1 MGILHK
7 LSFIFICFMALSCT
21 PKEEALIVIETN
33 TKYQD
38 LVKLHKEFREFQM
51 IPLNNGVPD
60 YSPDAVAGR
69 WGELK
74 VFQKQLLAF
83 NFSSWSISEKID
95 YHLVRAEM
103 NGLEFQHRVVR
114 PWSRDASFYLQTQE
128 GAGPTRYG
136 TLDLWRLSLP
146 LEEEELDDF
155 SMKLKA
161 VPKIFLQAR
170 KNLTEG
176 AVDFATLALQHLNEE
191 VEVFETLALNLS
203 KHHPALVAEAVAAQK
218 AVAEY
223 GLWLEENK
231 DKMATNA
238 GVGKDNY
245 SWLMKNVYLFPYSWD
260 EIRMIVELEDNRV
273 RTFQRLEENRNR
285 KLPHLKPAQSQ
296 AEYKQRVKNSIDH
309 IMSFLIEGE
318 IFTVDEFLTTEDY
331 FGTWHN
337 FEDPWPEKHD
347 YFFNFSHREAVMEET
362 HEMVGHHFD
371 ELRARRNPHP
381 IRGGFPPY
389 KIGTARHEGF
399 AFALEEL
406 MMHAGYLDGRSSRGR
421 EIAYEQSAFRTVRA
435 LSDVYMHS
443 HDWDLEDA
451 VKYCV
456 ENAPHGEL
464 LKDSHHLWYEMATTL
479 RGTGHHML
487 MVVGKVQFMKLF
499 RDRANQMG
507 DDFTL
512 KKFMD
517 EFIATGTIPFSLT
530 RWEMTGYDDE
540 IIKLTSD

>member
-1 MGILHK
+1 MLRK
-7 LSFIFICFMALSCT
+7 VLTIFICMAILSCASR
-21 PKEEALIVIETN
+21 EESKTVVKTN
-33 TKYQD
+33 TNYQE
-38 LVKLHKEFREFQM
+38 LVTLYIEFQEFQKV
-51 IPLNNGVPD
+51 PLDKGVPD
-60 YSPDAVAGR
+60 YSPQAVATR
-69 WGELK
+69 EEELK
-74 VFQKQLLAF
+74 SFQAQLAAF
-83 NFSSWSISEKID
+83 DFSSWSISEKID

-103 NGLEFQHRVVR
+103 NGMEFQHRVVR
-114 PWSRDASFYLQTQE
+114 PWSRDPSFYLQTQA

-136 TLDLWRLSLP
+136 TLEMWGLTLP
-146 LEEEELDDF
+146 LKGEDLDDF

-161 VPKIFLQAR
+161 VPAIFSQAR
-170 KNLTEG
+170 ENLTEG
-176 AVDFATLALQHLNEE
+176 AADFVTLALQHLNEE
-191 VEVFETLALNLS
+191 IEMHERLAEELS
-203 KHHPALVAEAVAAQK
+203 QHHQELVSDAEAAAK
-218 AVAEY
+218 AVEDY
-223 GLWLEENK
+223 GVWLEQNK
-231 DKMATNA
+231 EKMTAKA
-238 GVGKDNY
+238 GVGKENY

-285 KLPHLKPAQSQ
+285 KLPRLEPVQSQ
-296 AEYKQRVKNSIDH
+296 AEYKQSVRESLDH
-309 IMSFLIEGE
+309 IMNFLREEE
-318 IFTVDEFLTTEDY
+318 IFTMEEYLTTEGY

-337 FEDPWPEKHD
+337 FDAPWPDKHD
-347 YFFNFSHREAVMEET
+347 YFFNFSHRESVMEET
-362 HEMVGHHFD
+362 HEMVGHFFD
-371 ELRARRNPHP
+371 ELRAQRNPHP
-381 IRGGFPPY
+381 IRGGFPPF

-406 MMHAGYLDGRSSRGR
+406 MMHAGYLDGRSPRGR
-421 EIAYEQSAFRTVRA
+421 EVAYEQAAFRTVRA

-464 LKDSHHLWYEMATTL
+464 LEDSHHLWYEMATTL

-512 KKFMD
+512 KNFMD
-517 EFIATGTIPFSLT
+517 EFIATGTIPFALT

-540 IIKLTSD
+540 ITELTSD

>member
-1 MGILHK
+1 MRNFT
-7 LSFIFICFMALSCT
+7 FIFICLIFISCT
-21 PKEEALIVIETN
+21 SNEEASIIVKDNTN
-33 TKYQD
+33 YQD
-38 LVKLHKEFREFQM
+38 LVKLYKEFQEFQI
-51 IPLNNGVPD
+51 IPLDNGMPD
-60 YSPDAVAGR
+60 YSPNAVANR

-74 VFQKQLLAF
+74 VFQEKLAAF

-114 PWSRDASFYLQTQE
+114 PWSRDPSFYLQTQE

-136 TLDLWRLSLP
+136 ALDLARLKLP
-146 LEEEELDDF
+146 LEGKELDDF
-155 SMKLKA
+155 VVKLKA
-161 VPKIFLQAR
+161 VPKIFSYAR

-176 AVDFATLALQHLNEE
+176 AKDFATLALQHLNEE
-191 VEVFETLALNLS
+191 KAIFEELAVEL
-203 KHHPALVAEAVAAQK
+203 KHHHPELVNDSKIAQK
-218 AVAEY
+218 AVETF
-223 GLWLEENK
+223 GFWLQKNIG
-231 DKMATNA
+231 KMKADA
-238 GVGKDNY
+238 GVGKENY
-245 SWLMKNVYLFPYSWD
+245 SWLMKNVYLFPYTWD

-285 KLPHLKPAQSQ
+285 NLPSLKPAQSQ

-309 IMSFLIEGE
+309 VMNFLVKEE

-337 FEDPWPEKHD
+337 FDDPWPEKHD
-347 YFFNFSHREAVMEET
+347 YFFNFSHREALMEET

-381 IRGGFPPY
+381 IRGGIPPY

-406 MMHAGYLDGRSSRGR
+406 MMHAGYLDGRSPRGR

-435 LSDVYMHS
+435 LSDIYMHS
-443 HDWDLEDA
+443 QDWDLEDA
-451 VKYCV
+451 VKYCIN
-456 ENAPHGEL
+456 NAPHGEL

-487 MVVGKVQFMKLF
+487 MVLGKVQFMKLF
-499 RDRANQMG
+499 RDRAHQMG
-507 DDFTL
+507 EDFTL
-512 KKFMD
+512 KAFMD
-517 EFIATGTIPFSLT
+517 EFIATGTIPFALT

-540 IIKLTSD
+540 IKELTIE